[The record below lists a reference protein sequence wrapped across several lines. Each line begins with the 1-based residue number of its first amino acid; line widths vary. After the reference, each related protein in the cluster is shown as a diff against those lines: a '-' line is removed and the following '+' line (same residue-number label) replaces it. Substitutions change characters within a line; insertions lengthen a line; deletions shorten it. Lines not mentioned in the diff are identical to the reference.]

1 MQFNQLALDAK
12 MKHLDEIKNHPD
24 IVSRVIERNIKGSYL
39 ITEQTRVWT
48 GGCFPLRN

>member
-24 IVSRVIERNIKGSYL
+24 IVSRVLERNIIGSYL

-48 GGCFPLRN
+48 GGVLPFT